1 MLLINKDFRPADQ
14 LYTKYC
20 IGPTFSKMI
29 YNLMTSKLFSNV
41 LEIGCL
47 HGYSTHSFVS
57 ALKNG
62 YEFKFSICDVNF
74 NENVLKMV
82 SDLPIR
88 IFNKKSI
95 HVISPEFDF
104 IFIDASHDIKSV
116 SEEIEKI
123 LDCKTDTVLAHDT
136 FINAEKFK
144 GAVFLRKVLSNHKD
158 YFHINY
164 YKKIPNDQVHYGM
177 SLFTRRKTV
186 FDFLHN
192 IKEYK
197 HIIFSFV
204 DTLK

>member
-1 MLLINKDFRPADQ
+1 MLSIKKNFIPANK
-14 LYTKYC
+14 LYSPYC

-29 YNLMTSKLFSNV
+29 YDLMTSKLFFNV

-62 YEFKFSICDVNF
+62 YKFKFSICDVNF

-82 SDLPIR
+82 AGLPVSVH
-88 IFNKKSI
+88 NKKSI
-95 HVISPEFDF
+95 QVISTEFDF
-104 IFIDASHDIKSV
+104 IFVDASHDIKSV

-136 FINAEKFK
+136 FINGEKFK
-144 GAVFLRKVLSNHKD
+144 GAVFLRKVLSTHKD

-177 SLFTRRKTV
+177 SLFTKRKTV
-186 FDFLHN
+186 FDFLYN
-192 IKEYK
+192 ITEYK
-197 HIIFSFV
+197 HIIF
-204 DTLK
+204 KN